1 MRIEYKCVCDRC
13 GKGIINANDENEVS
27 LKHTGHYQFCPTCY
41 DDLCRT
47 IDIWM
52 RNE

>member
-1 MRIEYKCVCDRC
+1 MRIEYKCICDRC

-27 LKHTGHYQFCPTCY
+27 LNTGHYQFCPTCY
-41 DDLCRT
+41 DDLCGT

-52 RNE
+52 RNK